1 MAANEEDYLDGL
13 LKSLSDKENA
23 ESELKDEEEEEIK
36 EQVREAVEKSNE
48 TNSQYENIYVDD
60 QAENDEKQAKEEK
73 VEEVLKDVMTV
84 PREMAAPGVDEAF
97 IMDEPEQEK
106 SEPEKQQIT
115 PEEVAKL
122 AKEKEN
128 AEAVDESV
136 KESEA
141 DKALDKLLDE
151 TGEEETAGS
160 SLSKDDELVKDMDL
174 SDGEKDRL
182 VNMNLDDLISD
193 INGDAADTDTSGADA
208 VNDLLAQ
215 MGMEND
221 DDDSSSTSDKEAGNT
236 EPEAGTGK
244 AAAKVEDSAADINAA
259 QTGGSAANG
268 DVKKQLED
276 ELKSVDKKKKKKGL
290 LSIIKDIFF
299 ESLEDETNEV
309 TDEAKASG
317 KEAKAAAKAAKKAAK
332 AEKSKKNNK
341 KEAAAGADT
350 GSNGTGAEAKDKDEN
365 EQLIEEVFHGK
376 ETLDED
382 AAPKKG
388 LIAKIKYRIQQFK
401 AKQAKE
407 GEAEEQQEEAERQE
421 KQQKTE
427 AKKAQAKEKKKKAA
441 AEKAA
446 KKEQAKKAKADKPKK
461 EKKPPKPGDIIR
473 FKPKSIVIFVLLIVS
488 VIALIQVFSY
498 AMNYSSRI
506 SNAKDYYSN
515 EEYDKAYNSLSGVK
529 LSGSEETIYNQ
540 ARVIMYVQRQYESY
554 ENYEKMNMHTQAL
567 NALVK
572 GVDRYQT
579 YRDEAKDLGV
589 EDKMTEAYNLIIN
602 AFKNRFKMSETDA
615 IALVELSKRDFTNY
629 YLKIEAYGEAIK

>member
-151 TGEEETAGS
+151 TGEEETVGS

-236 EPEAGTGK
+236 EPEAGTGE

-299 ESLEDETNEV
+299 ESLEDEANEV

-317 KEAKAAAKAAKKAAK
+317 K
-332 AEKSKKNNK
+332 S
-341 KEAAAGADT
+341 
-350 GSNGTGAEAKDKDEN
+350 
-365 EQLIEEVFHGK
+365 
-376 ETLDED
+376 
-382 AAPKKG
+382 
-388 LIAKIKYRIQQFK
+388 
-401 AKQAKE
+401 
-407 GEAEEQQEEAERQE
+407 
-421 KQQKTE
+421 
-427 AKKAQAKEKKKKAA
+427 
-441 AEKAA
+441 
-446 KKEQAKKAKADKPKK
+446 
-461 EKKPPKPGDIIR
+461 
-473 FKPKSIVIFVLLIVS
+473 
-488 VIALIQVFSY
+488 
-498 AMNYSSRI
+498 M
-506 SNAKDYYSN
+506 
-515 EEYDKAYNSLSGVK
+515 
-529 LSGSEETIYNQ
+529 
-540 ARVIMYVQRQYESY
+540 M
-554 ENYEKMNMHTQAL
+554 MHRL
-567 NALVK
+567 
-572 GVDRYQT
+572 
-579 YRDEAKDLGV
+579 
-589 EDKMTEAYNLIIN
+589 
-602 AFKNRFKMSETDA
+602 
-615 IALVELSKRDFTNY
+615 
-629 YLKIEAYGEAIK
+629 

>member
-259 QTGGSAANG
+259 QT
-268 DVKKQLED
+268 
-276 ELKSVDKKKKKKGL
+276 
-290 LSIIKDIFF
+290 
-299 ESLEDETNEV
+299 T
-309 TDEAKASG
+309 
-317 KEAKAAAKAAKKAAK
+317 
-332 AEKSKKNNK
+332 
-341 KEAAAGADT
+341 
-350 GSNGTGAEAKDKDEN
+350 
-365 EQLIEEVFHGK
+365 
-376 ETLDED
+376 
-382 AAPKKG
+382 
-388 LIAKIKYRIQQFK
+388 R
-401 AKQAKE
+401 
-407 GEAEEQQEEAERQE
+407 R
-421 KQQKTE
+421 
-427 AKKAQAKEKKKKAA
+427 KEKRA
-441 AEKAA
+441 
-446 KKEQAKKAKADKPKK
+446 
-461 EKKPPKPGDIIR
+461 
-473 FKPKSIVIFVLLIVS
+473 
-488 VIALIQVFSY
+488 
-498 AMNYSSRI
+498 
-506 SNAKDYYSN
+506 
-515 EEYDKAYNSLSGVK
+515 
-529 LSGSEETIYNQ
+529 
-540 ARVIMYVQRQYESY
+540 
-554 ENYEKMNMHTQAL
+554 
-567 NALVK
+567 
-572 GVDRYQT
+572 
-579 YRDEAKDLGV
+579 
-589 EDKMTEAYNLIIN
+589 
-602 AFKNRFKMSETDA
+602 
-615 IALVELSKRDFTNY
+615 
-629 YLKIEAYGEAIK
+629 

>member
-208 VNDLLAQ
+208 VNDL
-215 MGMEND
+215 
-221 DDDSSSTSDKEAGNT
+221 
-236 EPEAGTGK
+236 
-244 AAAKVEDSAADINAA
+244 
-259 QTGGSAANG
+259 
-268 DVKKQLED
+268 
-276 ELKSVDKKKKKKGL
+276 
-290 LSIIKDIFF
+290 
-299 ESLEDETNEV
+299 SL
-309 TDEAKASG
+309 
-317 KEAKAAAKAAKKAAK
+317 
-332 AEKSKKNNK
+332 
-341 KEAAAGADT
+341 
-350 GSNGTGAEAKDKDEN
+350 
-365 EQLIEEVFHGK
+365 IH
-376 ETLDED
+376 
-382 AAPKKG
+382 
-388 LIAKIKYRIQQFK
+388 I
-401 AKQAKE
+401 
-407 GEAEEQQEEAERQE
+407 
-421 KQQKTE
+421 
-427 AKKAQAKEKKKKAA
+427 
-441 AEKAA
+441 
-446 KKEQAKKAKADKPKK
+446 
-461 EKKPPKPGDIIR
+461 
-473 FKPKSIVIFVLLIVS
+473 
-488 VIALIQVFSY
+488 
-498 AMNYSSRI
+498 
-506 SNAKDYYSN
+506 
-515 EEYDKAYNSLSGVK
+515 
-529 LSGSEETIYNQ
+529 
-540 ARVIMYVQRQYESY
+540 
-554 ENYEKMNMHTQAL
+554 
-567 NALVK
+567 
-572 GVDRYQT
+572 
-579 YRDEAKDLGV
+579 
-589 EDKMTEAYNLIIN
+589 
-602 AFKNRFKMSETDA
+602 
-615 IALVELSKRDFTNY
+615 
-629 YLKIEAYGEAIK
+629 